1 MGTVCDSK
9 NDQSNPNN
17 ESDIGGKYRV
27 SELPQKFKKII
38 FEDKIQD
45 FLDKKYINEDPVF
58 QLIRNEE
65 KKILFQFYQSKK
77 NNFLINMN
85 SYFDKRNLN
94 FIPELTKPIISIEHG
109 REILEKK
116 IKREIIEINDNEN
129 ADKIDYLTIMIL
141 GQNGTGK
148 STLVNALL
156 KLEGRERAKV
166 RDESKDYGLPCTMEE
181 TRVYK
186 SKRVPYFS
194 LIDTRGIELS
204 KYDIETV
211 GLKAGKFI
219 EDQIK
224 QNKIMDFV
232 HCIFYCVSSTKFTE
246 VEKELVNQLASIIG
260 PSQIPLIIVI
270 TNTADEKQIKYM
282 KKHIKNQNFDNVID
296 VLAERKKIINE
307 TYVEPYGL
315 DDLINLTLK
324 RCKNAINGHMKKYM
338 INDLTIYIKNKI
350 FGANESTKEFIVNK
364 MMLETIENDRKNEGF
379 RNFDEYIISIYDKNI
394 FNFLNKYK
402 MESESKN
409 LIRKSEFNQHKIN
422 FVSYNQNYINQIIS
436 NNELSLFANKFLDIQ
451 ATKEKESMKAVEM
464 TNKRNFNDFVDTS
477 RKFLFDNFNYF
488 SLKYYI
494 HFVVTKISIKL
505 SDSFVKELNAI
516 VENLMYKDEIQEQ
529 IKQVFMKKFND
540 FEKRVKSNLSYPKN
554 NDFNYNIR
562 FEERDDIQEMS
573 DYTKINKNEN
583 DSEMNTPLVF
593 NK

>member
-9 NDQSNPNN
+9 NDHSNPNN

-77 NNFLINMN
+77 NNFLMNMN
-85 SYFDKRNLN
+85 SYFDERNLN

-109 REILEKK
+109 KEILEKK
-116 IKREIIEINDNEN
+116 IKREIMEINDNEN

-260 PSQIPLIIVI
+260 TSQIPLIIVI
-270 TNTADEKQIKYM
+270 TNTADETQIKYM

-338 INDLTIYIKNKI
+338 VKDLTIYIKNKI

-379 RNFDEYIISIYDKNI
+379 RNFDEYIINIYDKNI
-394 FNFLNKYK
+394 FNFLDKYK

-422 FVSYNQNYINQIIS
+422 FVSHNQNYINQIIS

-464 TNKRNFNDFVDTS
+464 ANKRNFNDFVDTS

-516 VENLMYKDEIQEQ
+516 VENLMKKDEIQEQ
-529 IKQVFMKKFND
+529 IKQVFMKKFDD
-540 FEKRVKSNLSYPKN
+540 FEKRVKSDLSYPKN
-554 NDFNYNIR
+554 NNFNYNIR

-573 DYTKINKNEN
+573 NYTKINKNEN

>member
-394 FNFLNKYK
+394 FHFLNKYK
-402 MESESKN
+402 M
-409 LIRKSEFNQHKIN
+409 
-422 FVSYNQNYINQIIS
+422 
-436 NNELSLFANKFLDIQ
+436 
-451 ATKEKESMKAVEM
+451 
-464 TNKRNFNDFVDTS
+464 
-477 RKFLFDNFNYF
+477 
-488 SLKYYI
+488 
-494 HFVVTKISIKL
+494 
-505 SDSFVKELNAI
+505 
-516 VENLMYKDEIQEQ
+516 
-529 IKQVFMKKFND
+529 
-540 FEKRVKSNLSYPKN
+540 
-554 NDFNYNIR
+554 
-562 FEERDDIQEMS
+562 
-573 DYTKINKNEN
+573 
-583 DSEMNTPLVF
+583 
-593 NK
+593 